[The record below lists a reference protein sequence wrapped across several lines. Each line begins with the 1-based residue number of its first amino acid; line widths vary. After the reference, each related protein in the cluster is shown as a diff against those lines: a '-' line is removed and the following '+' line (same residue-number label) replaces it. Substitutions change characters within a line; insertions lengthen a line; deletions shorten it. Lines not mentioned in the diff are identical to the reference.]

1 MDRADSINVD
11 PHKWLFQ
18 PYEAGCILVRDIAA
32 LERAF
37 SIQHDVLQDSVWGA
51 KHANLA
57 DHGIQLSRSFRALKV
72 WMSIQT
78 FGMAAFR
85 AAIENGLELAARSAE
100 YARKSRKLE
109 LVSESLGIVCFR
121 VNPRGLDEDTLAN
134 MNQKVLARIFWD
146 GRAFLSSTMVNKRFV
161 LRLCIV
167 NHNMTWDDVRETPE
181 TVEQLAEDV
190 SE

>member
-1 MDRADSINVD
+1 MLSAAAISVD

-18 PYEAGCILVRDIAA
+18 PYEAGCILVRDLGT

-37 SIQHDVLQDSVWGA
+37 SIQHDVLQDSVWGT

-57 DHGIQLSRSFRALKV
+57 DYGIQLSRSFRALKI

-85 AAIENGLELAARSAE
+85 AAIENGLDLAS
-100 YARKSRKLE
+100 
-109 LVSESLGIVCFR
+109 
-121 VNPRGLDEDTLAN
+121 
-134 MNQKVLARIFWD
+134 MNREVLARMFW
-146 GRAFLSSTMVNKRFV
+146 GEQAFLSSTMVNKRFV

-167 NHNMTWDDVRETPE
+167 NHNTTWDDVRATLEA
-181 TVEQLAEDV
+181 VERSLPR
-190 SE
+190 